1 MSSWHRNHARCG
13 CASAGASFALPG
25 SRRQYERSRPFRVL
39 HLKLDLALDLDER
52 SVSGTA
58 TLQFER
64 VTRGAS
70 HFELDAVG
78 FDLRTVRIDLG
89 KGWST
94 ATAEYDGD
102 SLKVKVPA
110 RARSGRVQVSY
121 QARPRRGLYFIRPD
135 RQRPRLPV
143 QVWTQCQD
151 EDARH
156 WFPCVDRP
164 HMKMTS
170 ELRIGVPAGMVVL
183 SNGELMSKST
193 PRGKSRPWVYHFR
206 LDRPHPSYLITLVAG
221 QFDVVEDR
229 PAELSS
235 GSLVPVVYYVPEGRR
250 ADAMRAFGE
259 TPRMIE
265 LFSRLTGVEYP
276 WSRYSQVVVSDF
288 IFGGMENT
296 TATTIYEHILL
307 DERASLDISSHDLVA
322 HELAHQW
329 FGDHVTCRDWSHA
342 WLNEGFA
349 TLFEHLE
356 REDRL
361 GQDEYEFG
369 LQNDLWAYLNESG
382 KYQRPLVCRDYA
394 FPIELFDR
402 HLYEKGSLVLHMLR
416 RELSDAV
423 FWRGV
428 RKYLQNGAN
437 GIVETRDLQRA
448 LEDVSGLSLDAFFDQ
463 WVYRPG
469 HPVLKVKI
477 SWEHGQLQVTVR
489 QTQKT
494 GDVPVYRFVLQVAV
508 GAKRGKP
515 RLYEK
520 LVDAA
525 RDTLVIRLPERPRW
539 VAFDPQ
545 FRVAGKVTVEAP
557 ADMLC
562 AQLRHGSSARIRAA
576 AAAALSRRSDA
587 PTIRALGE
595 TLGRSQEAWMVRDR
609 CARALARIR
618 GEESLGHLQGNANTE
633 HPKVRRAVA
642 AALGH
647 FPKAAGTLTKLAK
660 QDRSYLVAA
669 EAARALG
676 RTRDPGAL
684 KTLVP
689 LLRRQSWGDV
699 CLAGALDGLAALRDE
714 KAITHVIRQTRY
726 GVAPRGRRAAVA
738 ALASLTDNRSAR
750 RHLEDLLDDADPHLR
765 MSVAHALKVLGDPRA
780 RPSLRRRLDRELDGR
795 VARAL
800 KETLR
805 ELSDGSARERKRL
818 GDDLEELRADF
829 AELKTRLSKLE
840 GPSSSRRGAR
850 GRPTHSR
857 TRRQR

>member
-1 MSSWHRNHARCG
+1 V
-13 CASAGASFALPG
+13 
-25 SRRQYERSRPFRVL
+25 Q

-58 TLQFER
+58 TLEFER
-64 VTRGAS
+64 VTQRAT

-78 FDLRTVRIDLG
+78 FDLRRVRMDLG
-89 KGWST
+89 KGWS
-94 ATAEYDGD
+94 AAASEYDGD
-102 SLKVKVPA
+102 CLRLKVPA

-121 QARPRRGLYFIRPD
+121 HTRPQRGLYFIRPD
-135 RQRPRLPV
+135 KQRSQLPL

-164 HMKMTS
+164 HMKMSS
-170 ELRIGVPAGMVVL
+170 ELRVRVPRGMEVL
-183 SNGELMSKST
+183 SNGELVSRST
-193 PRGKSRPWVYHFR
+193 PRSQTRPWVYHFR

-221 QFDVVEDR
+221 HFDVIEDR
-229 PAELSS
+229 AAKLAS
-235 GSLVPVVYYVPEGRR
+235 GALVPVAYYVPEGRR
-250 ADAMRAFGE
+250 ADALRAFRE

-265 LFSRLTGVEYP
+265 LFSRITGVDYP

-296 TATTIYEHILL
+296 TATTVYEHILL
-307 DERASLDISSHDLVA
+307 DERAALDISSHDLVA

-349 TLFEHLE
+349 TYFEHLE

-361 GQDEYEFG
+361 GLDEYEFG
-369 LQNDLWAYLNESG
+369 LQNDLWAYLSETG

-402 HLYEKGSLVLHMLR
+402 HLYEKGALVLHMLR
-416 RELSDAV
+416 RKLSDSV
-423 FWRGV
+423 FWAGIRQ
-428 RKYLQNGAN
+428 YLRSGAD
-437 GIVETRDLQRA
+437 GIVETNDLQRA
-448 LEDVSGLSLDAFFDQ
+448 LEDVSGVSLDAFFDQ

-477 SWEHGQLQVTVR
+477 SWDDGQLHVSVR

-494 GDVPVYRFVLQVAV
+494 GEVPVYRFVLQVAV
-508 GAKRGKP
+508 GTTRGEPK
-515 RLYEK
+515 LYEK
-520 LVDAA
+520 AVDTV
-525 RDTLVIRLPERPRW
+525 RDTLVVRLSERPNW

-545 FRVAGKVTVEAP
+545 LRVAGKATVEAP
-557 ADMLC
+557 ADMLR
-562 AQLRHGSSARIRAA
+562 AQLRHGSTARIRAGA
-576 AAAALSRRSDA
+576 ADALSGRSDG
-587 PTIRALGE
+587 PTILALGE
-595 TLGRSQEAWMVRDR
+595 VLSRSEAPWMVRDR

-618 GEESLGHLQGNANTE
+618 GEESLAHLRCNADTE

-647 FPKAAGTLTKLAK
+647 FPDAASTLTKLAR
-660 QDRSYLVAA
+660 QDASYLVAA

-676 RTRDPGAL
+676 RTRNRTAL
-684 KTLVP
+684 RTLVS

-699 CLAGALDGLAALRDE
+699 CLAGALDGLAELRDE
-714 KAITHVIRQTRY
+714 KAIAHVLRHTRY
-726 GVAPRGRRAAVA
+726 GVAPRGRRAAVS
-738 ALASLTDNRSAR
+738 ALAKLTDNREAR
-750 RHLEDLLDDADPHLR
+750 RHLEDLLDDTDPHLR
-765 MSVAHALKVLGDPRA
+765 ISVAHALKSLGDTHA
-780 RPSLRRRLDRELDGR
+780 RPALRRRVERERDGR
-795 VARAL
+795 AVRAI

-805 ELSDGSARERKRL
+805 DLSDGSAREQKRL
-818 GDDLEELRADF
+818 TDELEELRTEFAD
-829 AELKTRLSKLE
+829 LKVRLAKLE
-840 GPSSSRRGAR
+840 GSRPSRRRVAPKRKSSRK
-850 GRPTHSR
+850 
-857 TRRQR
+857 RRQR